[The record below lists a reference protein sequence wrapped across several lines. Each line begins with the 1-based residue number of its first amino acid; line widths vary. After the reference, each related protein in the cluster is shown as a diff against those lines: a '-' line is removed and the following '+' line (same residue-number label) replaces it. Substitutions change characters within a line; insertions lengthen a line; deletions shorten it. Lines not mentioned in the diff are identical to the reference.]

1 VRLQQIKLWVLH
13 IFSIIKTLGQEPPR
27 RQTDRNSKTFTA
39 NTKEK
44 PKKKFSKSHQSAFSI
59 AYEHFSPKKNQAK
72 ELPVIC
78 NATLHT
84 TSAQRASLKKSP
96 DSFT

>member
-13 IFSIIKTLGQEPPR
+13 IFSIIKTLGQEPPH
-27 RQTDRNSKTFTA
+27 RQTNRNSKTFTA

-44 PKKKFSKSHQSAFSI
+44 PKKNFPNPTNRHLA
-59 AYEHFSPKKNQAK
+59 SPKKNQAK